1 MIPLKSLNLR
11 QCRHRSHLARMLKHH
26 HHHHH
31 QKCRR
36 RNATGATSRSTA
48 LRPERSDWNTF
59 ATAKSRKVNVEV
71 GKLLVYVLL
80 IFLTIWNS
88 VICRWW
94 EPSPKRRS
102 PSNEISM
109 NCACF
114 VIFIY
119 MCSTWR
125 QSAYFV
131 VSFRSPSEIIL
142 PWCLI
147 ISTKSPPFFLPIL
160 ILKPKV
166 SLTSILSPIIS
177 QRHTPDPAL
186 FTNIGINWA
195 LHTKKSF
202 GSSSKKEKKNV

>member
-1 MIPLKSLNLR
+1 
-11 QCRHRSHLARMLKHH
+11 
-26 HHHHH
+26 
-31 QKCRR
+31 
-36 RNATGATSRSTA
+36 
-48 LRPERSDWNTF
+48 
-59 ATAKSRKVNVEV
+59 V

-80 IFLTIWNS
+80 IFLTIF
-88 VICRWW
+88 RWW
-94 EPSPKRRS
+94 EPSPKRGATS
-102 PSNEISM
+102 HEISL
-109 NCACF
+109 NCARF

-119 MCSTWR
+119 MYCTWR

-166 SLTSILSPIIS
+166 SHTFILSPSIS
-177 QRHTPDPAL
+177 QRKTPDPAI

-195 LHTKKSF
+195 IHTKKSF
-202 GSSSKKEKKNV
+202 WSSSKKEKKYKAFCIYCQTTYPPSDGHFFNFPIILQTQFHALI

>member
-1 MIPLKSLNLR
+1 MPHPLQLLWDPKE
-11 QCRHRSHLARMLKHH
+11 AIKKHPQL
-26 HHHHH
+26 
-31 QKCRR
+31 QKV
-36 RNATGATSRSTA
+36 
-48 LRPERSDWNTF
+48 ERSM
-59 ATAKSRKVNVEV
+59 SRWGNCLFMFYWFSWQS
-71 GKLLVYVLL
+71 GTL
-80 IFLTIWNS
+80 FF
-88 VICRWW
+88 RWW
-94 EPSPKRRS
+94 EPSPKRGGTS
-102 PSNEISM
+102 HEISL

-119 MCSTWR
+119 MCCTWR

-166 SLTSILSPIIS
+166 SLTFILS
-177 QRHTPDPAL
+177 QRQTPDLAL

-202 GSSSKKEKKNV
+202 GSSSKKEKKRRHFALSVRQPPLPSDGQFFNTPF

>member
-1 MIPLKSLNLR
+1 MNPLKSWTPL
-11 QCRHRSHLARMLKHH
+11 QCRHRFHLAGMLK
-26 HHHHH
+26 HHHH

-36 RNATGATSRSTA
+36 KNATGATSRSTA
-48 LRPERSDWNTF
+48 LKPGRSDWNTS

-88 VICRWW
+88 VIFRWW
-94 EPSPKRRS
+94 EPSPKRGGTS
-102 PSNEISM
+102 HKISL
-109 NCACF
+109 NCASF

-119 MCSTWR
+119 MCCTWR

-166 SLTSILSPIIS
+166 SLTSIFSPSIS
-177 QRHTPDPAL
+177 QRQMPDPAL
-186 FTNIGINWA
+186 FTIYQ
-195 LHTKKSF
+195 KEF
-202 GSSSKKEKKNV
+202 GK